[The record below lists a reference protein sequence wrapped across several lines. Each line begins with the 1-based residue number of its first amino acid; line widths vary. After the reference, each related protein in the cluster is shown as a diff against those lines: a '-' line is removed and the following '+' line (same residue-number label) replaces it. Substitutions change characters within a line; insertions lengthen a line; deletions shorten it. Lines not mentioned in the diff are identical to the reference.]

1 MISNNSIN
9 LDIKME
15 TVKHIS
21 GIIILTFLIGTFY
34 ITDRIPFSD
43 ENVYFGHAYSIYS
56 HSTFGIV
63 DKKTGYSEPGA
74 RVAPLYP
81 AMLAGIMLAD
91 KDFAGSAEC
100 HLASLGAEER
110 NCPDKFSTVKI
121 FQLILFAF
129 CLGYIWL
136 LLVKISGSKL
146 FAYLTTGLLL
156 LSGTPYYFA
165 DHFLTE
171 SLYLGPAFIF
181 LLTLSIA
188 ILQQNLKYAAISAIF
203 LAFIALTRPTYLYL
217 FYILLLIFPMVFLF
231 TKKYFPNTRSFISF
245 SLVFLITFSLL
256 IAPWMTRNMMYFD
269 KFAITVGYS
278 DKSLSTRVAHN
289 DMNNMEYLAGW
300 VYWLPDFGDSLAEK
314 LFGYENIHRLS
325 FSSPESFYP
334 EGRKKVVQ
342 RLDMAMDSETSAEK
356 YSSRLGALLKI
367 YVYPDMLN
375 HAKVTLLL
383 AWRGFFVEK
392 YFALIGLFFL
402 IWAIAGGIKDP
413 HARYFH
419 IIIFP
424 PLALLFF
431 QAAVSISIPRYNLIL
446 LLPLSIVMSLG
457 LMAFIKIIENWK
469 TNK

>member
-1 MISNNSIN
+1 MQT
-9 LDIKME
+9 L
-15 TVKHIS
+15 KHIS

-34 ITDRIPFSD
+34 ITDRVPFAD
-43 ENVYFGHAYSIYS
+43 ENVYLGHAYSVYS
-56 HSTFGIV
+56 NGVFGTV
-63 DKKTGYSEPGA
+63 DKKTGDSEPGA

-81 AMLAGIMLAD
+81 AMSAGIMLVD
-91 KDFAGSAEC
+91 KDFARSTEC
-100 HLASLGAEER
+100 HLASLRVEER
-110 NCPDKFSTVKI
+110 NCPDKFSTIKI

-129 CLGYIWL
+129 CSGYIWF
-136 LLVKISGSKL
+136 LLVKISDSKL
-146 FAYLTTGLLL
+146 FAYLATGLLL
-156 LSGTPYYFA
+156 FSGTPFHYA
-165 DHFLTE
+165 DYFLTE

-188 ILQQNLKYAAISAIF
+188 IVQQNLKYAAISAIF
-203 LAFIALTRPTYLYL
+203 LAFTALTRPTYLYL
-217 FYILLLIFPMVFLF
+217 FYMLLLIFPLMFLF
-231 TKKYFPNTRSFISF
+231 TKKYFPDTRSFISF
-245 SLVFLITFSLL
+245 SLVFLITFSLA

-278 DKSLSTRVAHN
+278 DKPMSTRVAHN
-289 DMNNMEYLAGW
+289 AMNNMEYLAGW

-334 EGRKKVVQ
+334 AGRKKVVQ
-342 RLDMAMDSETSAEK
+342 RINMAMNAETSAEK
-356 YSSRLGALLKI
+356 YSSRLDALLKI
-367 YVYPDMLN
+367 YIFPDMLN
-375 HAKVTLLL
+375 HAKITLLL

-392 YFALIGLFFL
+392 YFAIIGLFFL

-419 IIIFP
+419 VIILP

-431 QAAVSISIPRYNLIL
+431 QAAVSVSIPRYNFIL
-446 LLPLSIVMSLG
+446 LLPLSIAMSLG
-457 LMAFIKIIENWK
+457 IMTFIDAMKNRK